1 VARRIDRIQQGFAP
15 TAFVFAVIK
24 KFGDDRAGSLAAL
37 IAYYGFLSLFPLLLL
52 LVTILGIVAGHN
64 PSFAK
69 SVEQSALAQFPV
81 IGTQLGQ
88 NITALHENS
97 VPGLVVGI
105 LGLIWGSQG
114 AIQSGQHAMA
124 EIWNVPR
131 VVRPNFW
138 SRLVRTLLMM
148 VVIGVFLVISTFLTG
163 FTGFS
168 TGGSLATQIGAV
180 VVSLLLN
187 ILLYIVAFR
196 LLTPKQVGHV
206 GLLPGAVLG
215 GVGWTTLQLLGTVL
229 VDHTLRNASQLYG
242 FFAVV
247 LGLIAWIYLGAEMT
261 LYAAEVNVVKARRLW
276 PRSMVQPPLTKA
288 DKEVLEYIAKQDE
301 ARPEVHVSVR
311 FQPVEEAVEGGRHPA
326 DGGRAADGEA
336 QAGAP
341 ADGDEAA
348 DGAPSPAKKEGTG

>member
-1 VARRIDRIQQGFAP
+1 MNPIERAARRIDRFQQGFAP
-15 TAFVFAVIK
+15 AAFVFAVVK

-52 LVTILGIVAGHN
+52 LVTILGIVAGSD

-69 SVEQSALAQFPV
+69 SVERSALAQFPV
-81 IGTQLGQ
+81 IGTQLGK

-97 VPGLVVGI
+97 IPGLVVGI

-114 AIQSGQHAMA
+114 AIQSGQFAMA
-124 EIWNVPR
+124 EIWNVPG

-138 SRLVRTLLMM
+138 SRLARTLLMM
-148 VVIGVFLVISTFLTG
+148 VVIGVFLVLGTFLTG
-163 FTGFS
+163 FFS
-168 TGGSLATQIGAV
+168 FGANEPVLTQVGAV

-187 ILLYIVAFR
+187 VLLYTVAFR
-196 LLTPKQVGHV
+196 VLTPKQVGHV

-215 GVGWTTLQLLGTVL
+215 GAGWTALQLLGTML
-229 VDHTLRNASQLYG
+229 VNHTLRNASQLYG

-261 LYAAEVNVVKARRLW
+261 LYVAEVNVVRARRLW

-288 DKEVLEYIAKQDE
+288 DEEVLEYIAKQDKR
-301 ARPEVHVSVR
+301 RPEQHVSVR
-311 FQPVEEAVEGGRHPA
+311 FHPSEEAPVWEG
-326 DGGRAADGEA
+326 DGPG
-336 QAGAP
+336 
-341 ADGDEAA
+341 
-348 DGAPSPAKKEGTG
+348 